1 MFGITPFAKVSFA
14 AIGVAF
20 VVATTEDV
28 GVADSQVFNA
38 QYVES
43 VTETITQIF
52 DVQSEQDNFFEGIV
66 ETLTSADSSTQ
77 TSAFLESQTEN
88 ITSAD
93 TETITAQFAVNDT
106 ENINL
111 ADTPSIN
118 AQFSVSDT
126 ENTGIADSSTQTS
139 SFLDSQTE
147 NITLADTEAA
157 SIQFQFTVTE
167 PITSAESENIS
178 AQFSETIVEA
188 WGQTPYSV
196 PQQPS
201 IASFAMAGSPF
212 AGNFNSIGFL
222 ENPSYIVQANLLDS
236 ITENTTITE
245 TETITAQFPLSV
257 AENTTVLDTPT
268 ITAQFL
274 ESLNENFGIADFSTQ
289 VSNFLESL
297 TEATTIAEVETIIAG
312 FVESIV
318 EPTTLNNSQSITAQ
332 FVEIIAEAIT
342 VVDSSTQQS
351 NFLDSIVEAFTIL
364 DSQITSGWIRID
376 DSETANWGFRNQII
390 NEIGGFATSTFAGT
404 PFAGDLNFSKVV
416 PNPIIDVNIPNWA
429 TINNTENAS
438 WNYRNQII
446 NEIGGFATC
455 TFGGTPFAGYLSFSG
470 IVPNPILDQNTPS
483 WAGISNNQTTNWVLI
498 NNTQ

>member
-1 MFGITPFAKVSFA
+1 
-14 AIGVAF
+14 
-20 VVATTEDV
+20 
-28 GVADSQVFNA
+28 
-38 QYVES
+38 
-43 VTETITQIF
+43 
-52 DVQSEQDNFFEGIV
+52 
-66 ETLTSADSSTQ
+66 
-77 TSAFLESQTEN
+77 
-88 ITSAD
+88 
-93 TETITAQFAVNDT
+93 
-106 ENINL
+106 
-111 ADTPSIN
+111 
-118 AQFSVSDT
+118 
-126 ENTGIADSSTQTS
+126 
-139 SFLDSQTE
+139 
-147 NITLADTEAA
+147 
-157 SIQFQFTVTE
+157 
-167 PITSAESENIS
+167 
-178 AQFSETIVEA
+178 
-188 WGQTPYSV
+188 
-196 PQQPS
+196 
-201 IASFAMAGSPF
+201 MAGSPF
-212 AGNFNSIGFL
+212 AGSFNTVGFL
-222 ENPSYIVQANLLDS
+222 ENPSYVVQANLLDS
-236 ITENTTITE
+236 ITENATITE
-245 TETITAQFPLSV
+245 TETITAQFPLSI

-289 VSNFLESL
+289 TSSFIESL

-342 VVDSSTQQS
+342 VADSSTQQS

-455 TFGGTPFAGYLSFSG
+455 TFGGAPFAGYLSFSG

-483 WAGISNNQTTNWVLI
+483 WAGISNNQATNWVLI

>member
-1 MFGITPFAKVSFA
+1 MFGIAPFAKVSFA

-38 QYVES
+38 QYVAS

-66 ETLTSADSSTQ
+66 EILTSADLSTQ
-77 TSAFLESQTEN
+77 TSTFLESQTEN
-88 ITSAD
+88 VTQAD
-93 TETITAQFAVNDT
+93 SSTQQSSFLESQ
-106 ENINL
+106 
-111 ADTPSIN
+111 
-118 AQFSVSDT
+118 T
-126 ENTGIADSSTQTS
+126 ENTSIADSSTQS
-139 SFLDSQTE
+139 SAFLQSQTE

-157 SIQFQFTVTE
+157 SIQFQFNVTE
-167 PITSAESENIS
+167 PITSAESDSIS
-178 AQFSETIVEA
+178 AQFSATIVEA
-188 WGQTPYSV
+188 WGQTPYTIV
-196 PQQPS
+196 QQPS
-201 IASFAMAGSPF
+201 ISAFAIAGSPF

-222 ENPSYIVQANLLDS
+222 ENPSYVVQANLLDS
-236 ITENTTITE
+236 ITENATITE
-245 TETITAQFPLSV
+245 TETITAQFPLSI

-289 VSNFLESL
+289 TSAFIESL

-342 VVDSSTQQS
+342 VADSSTQQS

-470 IVPNPILDQNTPS
+470 IVPNPILDQNTPN

>member
-20 VVATTEDV
+20 VVATTED
-28 GVADSQVFNA
+28 
-38 QYVES
+38 
-43 VTETITQIF
+43 I
-52 DVQSEQDNFFEGIV
+52 
-66 ETLTSADSSTQ
+66 
-77 TSAFLESQTEN
+77 
-88 ITSAD
+88 
-93 TETITAQFAVNDT
+93 
-106 ENINL
+106 
-111 ADTPSIN
+111 
-118 AQFSVSDT
+118 
-126 ENTGIADSSTQTS
+126 GIADSSTQS
-139 SFLDSQTE
+139 SAFLESQTE

-157 SIQFQFTVTE
+157 SIQFQFNVTE
-167 PITSAESENIS
+167 PITSAESEAIT
-178 AQFSETIVEA
+178 AQFSATIVEA

-212 AGNFNSIGFL
+212 AGSFNTVGFL

-236 ITENTTITE
+236 ITENATITE
-245 TETITAQFPLSV
+245 TETITAQFPLSI

-289 VSNFLESL
+289 TSSFIESL

-390 NEIGGFATSTFAGT
+390 NEIGGFAT
-404 PFAGDLNFSKVV
+404 
-416 PNPIIDVNIPNWA
+416 
-429 TINNTENAS
+429 
-438 WNYRNQII
+438 
-446 NEIGGFATC
+446 C

>member
-20 VVATTEDV
+20 VVSTTENV
-28 GVADSQVFNA
+28 NAADSQVFNA
-38 QYVES
+38 QYAES
-43 VTETITQIF
+43 ITETITQIF

-66 ETLTSADSSTQ
+66 ENLT
-77 TSAFLESQTEN
+77 F
-88 ITSAD
+88 
-93 TETITAQFAVNDT
+93 
-106 ENINL
+106 
-111 ADTPSIN
+111 
-118 AQFSVSDT
+118 
-126 ENTGIADSSTQTS
+126 
-139 SFLDSQTE
+139 
-147 NITLADTEAA
+147 ADTEAA
-157 SIQFQFTVTE
+157 SIQFQFSIAE
-167 PITSAESENIS
+167 PTTSAESEFIS
-178 AQFSETIVEA
+178 AQFKETIVEA

-212 AGNFNSIGFL
+212 AGSFNTGGFL

-236 ITENTTITE
+236 ITENATITE
-245 TETITAQFPLSV
+245 SETITAQFSLSV

-274 ESLNENFGIADFSTQ
+274 ESLNENFGVADFSTQ
-289 VSNFLESL
+289 TSNFLENL
-297 TEATTIAEVETIIAG
+297 TEATTIAEIDTLVAG

-318 EPTTLNNSQSITAQ
+318 EPTTLDNTQSITAQ

-342 VVDSSTQQS
+342 VADSSTQQS

-364 DSQITSGWIRID
+364 DSQFVAGWIKIND
-376 DSETANWGFRNQII
+376 NQNAGWG
-390 NEIGGFATSTFAGT
+390 
-404 PFAGDLNFSKVV
+404 
-416 PNPIIDVNIPNWA
+416 
-429 TINNTENAS
+429 
-438 WNYRNQII
+438 YRNQII

-455 TFGGTPFAGYLSFSG
+455 TFGGVPFAGYLSFSG
-470 IVPNPILDQNTPS
+470 IVPNPILDQNTPN

>member
-28 GVADSQVFNA
+28 GVADSQVFAA
-38 QYVES
+38 QYAES
-43 VTETITQIF
+43 ITETITQIF

-77 TSAFLESQTEN
+77 TSTFLESQTEN
-88 ITSAD
+88 VTQAD
-93 TETITAQFAVNDT
+93 SSTQQSSFLESQ
-106 ENINL
+106 
-111 ADTPSIN
+111 
-118 AQFSVSDT
+118 T
-126 ENTGIADSSTQTS
+126 ENTSIADSSTQS
-139 SFLDSQTE
+139 SAFLQSQTE

-167 PITSAESENIS
+167 PITSAESESIS
-178 AQFSETIVEA
+178 AQFSATIVEA

-212 AGNFNSIGFL
+212 AGSFNTVGFL

-245 TETITAQFPLSV
+245 TETITAQFPLSI

-289 VSNFLESL
+289 TSSFIESL

-455 TFGGTPFAGYLSFSG
+455 TFGGAPFAGYLSFSG